1 MLKIRVIP
9 CLLLANESLVKT
21 IRFCDPRY
29 IGDPINAVRLFND
42 MEVDEL
48 IFLDITATIENRRPN
63 LEMLRKIASE
73 CFMPLTYGG
82 GIKSVDEI
90 KEILNIGIEKVAIN
104 SHSFENIEL
113 ISKAS
118 GLYGSQ
124 CIVSSI
130 DVKRNSSG
138 GHEVYSHSGTKKTNT
153 NPEEWSVKSEK
164 AGAGEILLTSI
175 DKDGTWSGYDIEMIR
190 KVSGKINIPLI
201 ANGGAGSLSDFRSA
215 VMDGGASAV
224 AAGSMFVYQ
233 KKDCGVLINYP
244 QQNEFYQWL
253 TK

>member
-9 CLLLANESLVKT
+9 CLLLVNESLVKT
-21 IRFCDPRY
+21 IKFKDHNY
-29 IGDPINAVRLFND
+29 IGDPINTVRIFND
-42 MEVDEL
+42 LEVDEL
-48 IFLDITATIENRRPN
+48 IFLDITATNENRKPN

-82 GIKSVDEI
+82 GIKNVDEI

-104 SHSFENIEL
+104 SHSFENIEM
-113 ISKAS
+113 ISAAS

-130 DVKRNSSG
+130 DVKKNLSG
-138 GHEVYSHSGTKKTNT
+138 KYEVYTHSGTKNT
-153 NPEEWSVKSEK
+153 GISPEDWSVRLEK
-164 AGAGEILLTSI
+164 AGTGEILLTSI
-175 DKDGTWSGYDIEMIR
+175 DKDGTWSGYDIELIK
-190 KVSGKINIPLI
+190 KVSGKVNIPVI

-215 VMDGGASAV
+215 VLEGGASAV

-244 QQNEFYQWL
+244 GEEELNKLFI
-253 TK
+253 